1 MRSDSVKTG
10 TAQAPAMMW
19 FDGKYVMRSSSPD
32 NRYNGG
38 RECPN
43 AWVYKAAGTFEE

>member
-1 MRSDSVKTG
+1 MVFEPIPSN
-10 TAQAPAMMW
+10 
-19 FDGKYVMRSSSPD
+19 